1 MSLVASCSK
10 CKREFIQKE
19 GEDEEDFYHSIE
31 EHISEEHREEK
42 SEKEIKEMAKE
53 KWP

>member
-19 GEDEEDFYHSIE
+19 GEDEDDFYHSIE
-31 EHISEEHREEK
+31 EHISEEHGEEK
-42 SEKEIKEMAKE
+42 PREQIKEMAEE
-53 KWP
+53 K